1 MTTLILL
8 ASRAPHPLTDEL
20 ILAGYHVLEALA
32 ISEVFSLVEQIP
44 RAHVIIAA
52 DVEAERAKVIQQHN
66 PTIHLKEN
74 ATLKDVLWQ
83 LELFFPANTKTAQ

>member
-32 ISEVFSLVEQIP
+32 ISEVFALLEEIP
-44 RAHVIIAA
+44 EAQVIIAA
-52 DVEAERAKVIQQHN
+52 NIEAERAKIIQQHN
-66 PTIHLKEN
+66 PTIHLTEN
-74 ATLKDVLWQ
+74 ASLKDVLWE
-83 LELFFPANTKTAQ
+83 LELLFPGDTKTTQ